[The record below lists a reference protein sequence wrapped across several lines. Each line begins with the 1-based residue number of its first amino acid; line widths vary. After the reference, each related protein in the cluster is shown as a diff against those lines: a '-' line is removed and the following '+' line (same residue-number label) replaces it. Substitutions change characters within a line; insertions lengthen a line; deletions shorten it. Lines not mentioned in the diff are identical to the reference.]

1 MKVGSAHFFYSRTGR
16 PQPSMTNAEGSDNQ
30 DALIK
35 EISHQAEAILDS
47 EGMELVDVTFRR
59 EAPGWVLRVLIDK
72 PGGVVIDDCGFIS
85 HQLSDLLDVKD
96 IIRYPYHL
104 EVSSPGINR
113 PLKREA
119 DFRRFIGERIVLK
132 TAAFIDNRKT
142 FKGKLTGYQDG
153 MVYMDV
159 DGNPV
164 TIPYTMIE
172 KANVEYRFGTQGKR
186 QIKIP

>member
-1 MKVGSAHFFYSRTGR
+1 
-16 PQPSMTNAEGSDNQ
+16 MTKAAGPDSQ
-30 DALIK
+30 DALLK
-35 EISHQAEAILDS
+35 EISHLAETILDS

-59 EAPGWVLRVLIDK
+59 EAQGWVLRVLIDK
-72 PGGVVIDDCGFIS
+72 PGGVVIDDCGYIS

-96 IIRYPYHL
+96 ILHYPYHL

-132 TAAFIDNRKT
+132 TAALIDNRKT

-153 MVYMDV
+153 MVYMD
-159 DGNPV
+159 DEGSPV
-164 TIPYTMIE
+164 AIPYNLVE
-172 KANVEYRFGTQGKR
+172 KANLEYRFGTQGKR
-186 QIKIP
+186 QKKAP